1 MDTRRK
7 FAMPLVES
15 SEPGKLIFRQPMG
28 WLARALLVGGGM
40 LALSAPHE
48 LLIRPGVPL
57 WQWGMLPFWIIGAA
71 AGLVGAVLLLAGIL
85 GLTRTVTFDA
95 SARALRVDGNGSF
108 GIGWSE
114 RYAFADILEL
124 NVVKEEKSEGPPRFV
139 LHAVVARAAGPLEID
154 TFASEHEAIL
164 AEAKIQSL
172 MLGEEFS

>member
-1 MDTRRK
+1 
-7 FAMPLVES
+7 MPLIES
-15 SEPGKLIFRQPMG
+15 PDRGKLIFHQPLH
-28 WLARALLVGGGM
+28 WIARVTLIGAGA

-57 WQWGMLPFWIIGAA
+57 FQWGMLPFWLIGAS
-71 AGLVGAVLLLAGIL
+71 AGLLGAVLLLAGIL

-95 SARALRVDGNGSF
+95 ETRGLRVDGNGSF

-124 NVVKEEKSEGPPRFV
+124 GIVKQEQSEGPPRFV
-139 LHAVVARAAGPLEID
+139 LHAVLARAKGPLEID

-164 AEAKIQSL
+164 AEAKIQAL
-172 MLGEEFS
+172 MLGD